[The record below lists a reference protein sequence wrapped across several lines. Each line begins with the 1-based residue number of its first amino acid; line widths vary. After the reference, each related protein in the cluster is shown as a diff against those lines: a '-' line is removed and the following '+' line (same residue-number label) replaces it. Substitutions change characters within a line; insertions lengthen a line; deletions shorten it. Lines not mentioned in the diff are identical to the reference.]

1 MRESLESML
10 WDFILGNEI
19 ASEDELRLVTDINGY
34 SHETLWDVIRCR
46 TTYSDMEQF
55 VDDPG
60 YEIPDKLKVYYGLKP
75 DGEFEE

>member
-1 MRESLESML
+1 MESML

-34 SHETLWDVIRCR
+34 SHETLWDVIKCR

-60 YEIPDKLKVYYGLKP
+60 YDIPDKLKVYYGLKP